1 MHELKILFRYFV
13 NSLQMQLANLPGFTL
28 FFVSK
33 FTRYTLFTVFLYFL
47 VSNITTIGTFSPN
60 QMLIFYLVFNLI
72 DTIGQMLF
80 REVYSFRPLVVS
92 GSFDLV
98 LTKPSSPLIRVLF
111 GGPDFIDLG
120 ILVILILVIVHLLR
134 NYVHPQTINLLIF
147 IFLIVN
153 SLILAAAFH
162 IFVLALGIITLS
174 VDHLV
179 MIYRDLTG
187 LMRIP
192 VDLFTD
198 PLRTLLTF
206 VIPLGIMLTFP
217 AKALFGLLSPQFI
230 IVSFA
235 LGLLS
240 LLVSLHFWQ
249 FALKRYS
256 SASS

>member
-1 MHELKILFRYFV
+1 M
-13 NSLQMQLANLPGFTL
+13 ANLPGFTL

-33 FTRYTLFTVFLYFL
+33 FCRYTLFTVALYFL

-72 DTIGQMLF
+72 DTAGQMLF

-98 LTKPSSPLIRVLF
+98 LAKPSSPLIRVLF

-120 ILVILILVIVHLLR
+120 ILVILVLVIVHLLL
-134 NYVHPQTINLLIF
+134 NYVHPQTINLLLF
-147 IFLIVN
+147 IFLIIN
-153 SLILAAAFH
+153 SLILTAAFH
-162 IFVLALGIITLS
+162 IFVLGLGIITLS

-192 VDLFTD
+192 VDFFTD
-198 PLRTLLTF
+198 PLRTLFTF

-217 AKALFGLLSPQFI
+217 AKSLFGLLDPKFI
-230 IVSFA
+230 FISVFI
-235 LGLLS
+235 GLLS
-240 LLVSLHFWQ
+240 LFLSLKFWH
-249 FALKRYS
+249 FALTKYS